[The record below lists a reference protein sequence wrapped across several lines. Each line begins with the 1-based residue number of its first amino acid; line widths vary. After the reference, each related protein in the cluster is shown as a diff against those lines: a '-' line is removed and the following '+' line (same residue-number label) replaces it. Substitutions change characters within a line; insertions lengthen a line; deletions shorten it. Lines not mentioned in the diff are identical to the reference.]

1 MKSERVILNLIQ
13 RMSAIA
19 TETNRVVKK
28 ISGTG
33 TKVVDTRKTVPGLRM
48 LDKYA
53 VRIGGGFNHR
63 NGLFDAVMLKDNH
76 LAFAGSI
83 TKAVETVRA
92 GNRPYSEN

>member
-1 MKSERVILNLIQ
+1 MEDGDSIEKGTVIAVASGPVGSLLKSERVILNLIQ

-53 VRIGGGFNHR
+53 IRIGGGFNHR
-63 NGLFDAVMLKDNH
+63 NGLL
-76 LAFAGSI
+76 
-83 TKAVETVRA
+83 
-92 GNRPYSEN
+92 